1 MSYYIITLHKVIVN
15 KVVKKNS
22 LSYTRRVESEVRYVK
37 YYCIGIK
44 GTGMSTLAQILFDLG
59 NEVSGYDDARG
70 HKFTQD
76 GLEERGIEIFYDHD
90 HEIDKDTIVTYSVAF
105 KEDHPELVRVKEMGL
120 TIKRYHEIMGD
131 VVSQFETIGVSG
143 THGKTSTSSMIKH
156 VLENTVGCNYF
167 IGAGDGKATRDN
179 KYYVVE
185 SDEFNRHFKAYHPAY
200 SIITNIE
207 EEHMEIYKDIDDI
220 RDTFE
225 VFANQTKKL
234 VVANGD
240 NEEVRKINYTT
251 PVKFYGF
258 NDNNDI
264 VIKNMELTS
273 EGPRFDLYIEGELYD
288 SFTIPVFG
296 EHMVANAAA
305 AIMIC
310 REIGINKE
318 DIKKY
323 FATFKNA
330 KRRFAEEKVGNA
342 IIIDDYAHHPTEIKV
357 TLNAAKQKYPDK
369 RLVVVFRP
377 NTFSRTVDFT
387 DEFVEAFNM
396 ADVSYL
402 TEIDSNREK
411 QEDYP
416 GVTSHMIID
425 KLNNGDI
432 ISEETIDKL
441 KDERDSVVC
450 FMGCA
455 YVDSLINAFKEIM
468 K

>member
-1 MSYYIITLHKVIVN
+1 M
-15 KVVKKNS
+15 
-22 LSYTRRVESEVRYVK
+22 K

-44 GTGMSTLAQILFDLG
+44 GTGMSTLAQILHDLG
-59 NEVSGYDDARG
+59 NKVSGYDDARG

-90 HEIDKDTIVTYSVAF
+90 HKIDKDTIVTYSVAF
-105 KEDHPELVRVKEMGL
+105 KNDHPELVRVRELGL
-120 TIKRYHEIMGD
+120 TVKKYNEIMAD
-131 VVSQFETIGVSG
+131 VISQFETIGVSG

-156 VLENTVGCNYF
+156 ILENTIGCNYF

-185 SDEFNRHFKAYHPAY
+185 SDEFNRHFKVYHPAY

-207 EEHMEIYKDIDDI
+207 AEHLECYKDVNDI
-220 RDTFE
+220 RETFE
-225 VFANQTKKL
+225 VFANQTGKL

-258 NDNNDI
+258 NEDNDI
-264 VIKNMELTS
+264 VIKNMELTTEGS
-273 EGPRFDLYIEGELYD
+273 EFDLNIDGTLYGHFYIPLY
-288 SFTIPVFG
+288 G
-296 EHMVANAAA
+296 QHMVCNAAA

-310 REIGINKE
+310 HEVGISKE
-318 DIKKY
+318 DIAKHLM
-323 FATFKNA
+323 TFKNA
-330 KRRFAEEKVGNA
+330 KRRFAEDKVGNTV
-342 IIIDDYAHHPTEIKV
+342 IIDDYAHHPTEIKV
-357 TLNAAKQKYPDK
+357 TLEAVKQKYPNK
-369 RLVVVFRP
+369 RLVVVFAP
-377 NTFSRTVDFT
+377 NTFSRTKDFT
-387 DEFVEAFNM
+387 MEFVEAFNI
-396 ADVSYL
+396 ADKAYL
-402 TEIDSNREK
+402 TEIDCNREK

-416 GVTSHMIID
+416 GVTSHIIID

-432 ISEETIDKL
+432 ISVETIDKL
-441 KDERDSVVC
+441 KDESDSVVC

-455 YVDSLINAFKEIM
+455 YVDSLISAFKEIM

>member
-1 MSYYIITLHKVIVN
+1 M
-15 KVVKKNS
+15 
-22 LSYTRRVESEVRYVK
+22 K

-44 GTGMSTLAQILFDLG
+44 GTGMSTLAQILHDLG
-59 NEVSGYDDARG
+59 NEVSGYDDAKG
-70 HKFTQD
+70 HKFTQV
-76 GLEERGIEIFYDHD
+76 GLDERGIKIFYDHD

-105 KEDHPELVRVKEMGL
+105 KQDHPELVRVNELGL
-120 TIKRYHEIMGD
+120 TVKKYNEIMGD

-156 VLENTVGCNYF
+156 ILENTVGCNYF

-185 SDEFNRHFKAYHPAY
+185 SDEFNRHFTAYHPAY

-207 EEHMEIYKDIDDI
+207 CEHMEIYKDIDDI
-220 RDTFE
+220 RNTFE
-225 VFANQTKKL
+225 IFANQTSKL

-240 NEEVRKINYTT
+240 NEEVRKINYKT

-264 VIKNMELTS
+264 VIKNMKLLPS
-273 EGPRFDLYIEGELYD
+273 GSKFDLYIDGELYGD
-288 SFTIPVFG
+288 FSIPLYG
-296 EHMVANAAA
+296 EHMVSNAAA

-310 REIGINKE
+310 REVGISLE

-323 FATFKNA
+323 FESFQNA
-330 KRRFAEEKVGNA
+330 KRRFAEDKVGDT

-357 TLNAAKQKYPDK
+357 TLNAVKQKYPDK
-369 RLVVVFRP
+369 RLVVVFAP
-377 NTFSRTVDFT
+377 NTYSRTKDFT
-387 DEFVEAFNM
+387 MEFVDAFNVADM
-396 ADVSYL
+396 AYL
-402 TEIDSNREK
+402 TEIDCNREK

-416 GVTSHMIID
+416 GVTSHIIID

-432 ISEETIDKL
+432 ISCETMDKL
-441 KDERDSVVC
+441 KDEKESVVC

-455 YVDSLINAFKEIM
+455 YVDGLIAAFKDVM